1 MAWEVVRRQWPEL
14 LERFPNNTIVHMVGS
29 ITTAQRRRAI
39 VADVQ
44 SFFAEHPIPQAAK
57 TLEQLL
63 ERQRVNAELRKR
75 E

>member
-1 MAWEVVRRQWPEL
+1 
-14 LERFPNNTIVHMVGS
+14 MVGS
-29 ITTAQRRRAI
+29 VTMLTTPEI

-63 ERQRVNAELRKR
+63 ERQRVNAELRTR
-75 E
+75 EAEPLAAALAAE